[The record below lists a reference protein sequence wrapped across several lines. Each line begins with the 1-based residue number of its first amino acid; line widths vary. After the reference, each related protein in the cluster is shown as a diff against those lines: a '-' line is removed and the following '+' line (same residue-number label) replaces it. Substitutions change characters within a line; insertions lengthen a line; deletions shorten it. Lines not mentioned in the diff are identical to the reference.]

1 LKRTALNKATT
12 MSEEIKE
19 LDLDALAKVSA
30 GDFSEMGEMESLR
43 LQMAMDRMSK
53 FMSTLSHLL
62 KQVSVTGSQI
72 AGNLK

>member
-12 MSEEIKE
+12 MSEETKE